1 MKHYKQGLKDS
12 TESPYSILG
21 TEAVKHTQH
30 LCTWVGRDYILW
42 VALLWSI
49 NTEVTFSLISDSV
62 SIMKTMLE
70 RKDKWSNEQLSLL
83 MPVAKHDQ
91 TPTFPFSPHVEV
103 CWDSCHLNFISLTG
117 EQQCQVFPEYP
128 KV

>member
-1 MKHYKQGLKDS
+1 
-12 TESPYSILG
+12 
-21 TEAVKHTQH
+21 
-30 LCTWVGRDYILW
+30 
-42 VALLWSI
+42 
-49 NTEVTFSLISDSV
+49 
-62 SIMKTMLE
+62 MLE

-103 CWDSCHLNFISLTG
+103 SWDSCHLNFISLTG